1 MPRLHAWFWFCLS
14 PLTCATASAASLRVE
29 GTQIVLTDDRG
40 QELRGAG
47 IEGVELDLSDLGTL
61 RVQRNAI
68 DPGARFSAETWLLDA
83 ELRPP
88 GATAFANA
96 CATRAGDDARMV
108 IYQGYL
114 DPDLH
119 YVDDHTRFSLSCV
132 GGVEAKCL
140 RWGYLPW
147 RRAPAADVPLA
158 PYFESCVRLA
168 RADYCGDGR
177 ASTREGT
184 AVDIHDEVGVLQRTP
199 NLHEFAFEAGWTPRG
214 AVCVH
219 HTRIP
224 EILALD
230 ALPQRCARLADAP
243 RGEDCTEAV
252 ARASGALL
260 MVRSVVR
267 EAER

>member
-1 MPRLHAWFWFCLS
+1 MHRLPAWFWLCLS
-14 PLTCATASAASLRVE
+14 PLTCAGASAASLRVE
-29 GTQIVLTDDRG
+29 GTQIVVTDERG
-40 QELRGAG
+40 QLRGAQIDG
-47 IEGVELDLSDLGTL
+47 AELELGELGTL
-61 RVQRNAI
+61 RVLRNAI

-88 GATAFANA
+88 GARAFANA
-96 CATRAGDDARMV
+96 CATRADDDARMV

-114 DPDLH
+114 DADLN
-119 YVDDHTRFSLSCV
+119 YVDDRTRFSLSCV

-147 RRAPAADVPLA
+147 RRAPAADVSLA

-168 RADYCGDGR
+168 RADYCGDGQ

-199 NLHEFAFEAGWTPRG
+199 NLPEFEFEAGWTPRG

-224 EILALD
+224 ENLALD
-230 ALPQRCARLADAP
+230 ELPQRCARLADAP
-243 RGEDCTEAV
+243 RGGDCTEAV
-252 ARASGALL
+252 ARAAGALL
-260 MVRSVVR
+260 MVRSIVR
-267 EAER
+267 DVER